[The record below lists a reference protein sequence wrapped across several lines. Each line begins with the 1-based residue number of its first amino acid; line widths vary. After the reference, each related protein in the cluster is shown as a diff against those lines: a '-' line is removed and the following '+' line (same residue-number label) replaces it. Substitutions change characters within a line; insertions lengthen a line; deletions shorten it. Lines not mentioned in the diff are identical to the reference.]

1 MLRKMTKK
9 EIEAEAAFAK
19 EAYRRRGEINRLAIA
34 VLSDKPVP
42 VTVKLNA
49 DELKMAHRQAKSK
62 GLREGP
68 YLTSLVR
75 EALQRADK
83 KMAKPPRKREDL
95 RRPK

>member
-1 MLRKMTKK
+1 MSRKMTKK

-34 VLSDKPVP
+34 ILSGKPVA
-42 VTVKLNA
+42 VTIKLNA
-49 DELKMAHRQAKSK
+49 DELKMAQRQAESK

-83 KMAKPPRKREDL
+83 KMAKPTRKRDDL
-95 RRPK
+95 QRPE